1 MKPISKKVLMGVIE
15 EMPSFSWGAA
25 ELDEL
30 TRPKFGIITG
40 FQNLLDDIE
49 HLRELDLGAT
59 GPAGMVRGKRST

>member
-1 MKPISKKVLMGVIE
+1 MGIIE
-15 EMPSFSWGAA
+15 EMPSFSWGCA

-49 HLRELDLGAT
+49 HLRGVDLGAT
-59 GPAGMVRGKRST
+59 GPAGMVRGKRPT